1 MNNKNVITLLSG
13 GLDSSTL
20 AYWLKK
26 NNYNQSCLFI
36 DYGHKTKKAEI
47 TAAQRICNRLELNL
61 EVLNIGDIGR
71 FGKGVLVENQHNP
84 SLPIQSFFP
93 QRNMLLLVN
102 AAIVAEKKDVNHVA
116 IGLISSYDNYPDST
130 KSFLEA
136 ASRVLKISNPLFSI
150 LAPFIE
156 LNKSE
161 IFKIAIELGVPV
173 EITFSC
179 DLADDHH
186 CMICPSCRERF
197 LNDTSFP

>member
-26 NNYNQSCLFI
+26 NSYKQSCLFI

-47 TAAQRICNRLELNL
+47 TAAQKICNKLDLNL
-61 EVLNIGDIGR
+61 GVVNIGDIGR
-71 FGKGVLVENQHNP
+71 YGKGILVENNNQLNYLP
-84 SLPIQSFFP
+84 PIQSFFP

-102 AAIVAEKKDVNHVA
+102 AAIVAEKKDANHVA
-116 IGLISSYDNYPDST
+116 IGLISSYGNYPDST
-130 KSFLEA
+130 RDFLEA
-136 ASRVLKISNPLFSI
+136 ASKVLKISNPLISI

-161 IFKIAIELGVPV
+161 ILKMAAELGVPV
-173 EITFSC
+173 DVTFSC
-179 DLADDHH
+179 DLAENHH
-186 CMICPSCRERF
+186 CMICPSCIERF
-197 LNDTSFP
+197 QLFK